1 MVKSND
7 GERCVCGE
15 PSCSGCGCG
24 TDCPFLPGH
33 PDGTHATEP
42 LSALIEAARG
52 LLNNL
57 ATNEYYNDHEQEPTC
72 GQVYPDVRRLHATL
86 AYALQH
92 QQALDPGGRQGE
104 TASEQVERC
113 DGAIDFAIASIGQ
126 VLSPSLK

>member
-1 MVKSND
+1 
-7 GERCVCGE
+7 
-15 PSCSGCGCG
+15 
-24 TDCPFLPGH
+24 LPGH

-92 QQALDPGGRQGE
+92 QQALDPGAHRLPDEQVNHLQEALAHLEQARQGRQGE